1 MQVWQSAMPNFEFC
15 NATHLNDAIKDYL
28 QCYGL
33 LACVERVDGNYFI
46 GFREVAGFQILHQ
59 YFKQDDKQAETVLIV
74 HGYTDHA
81 GLFTKVIK
89 QLLKKGKSVM
99 VFDFPGHGLSS
110 GERAT
115 IQSFDSYQK
124 VFVECL
130 HFFQSMVQQ
139 PIHLL
144 AQSMGAAIVMHYLL
158 IDWREEDKLVGKV
171 ILFAPLV
178 RPAAWKQALWSHRFL
193 SLVVSSI
200 PRSYSNNSEDPLFLD
215 FVRYQDPV
223 QHDRLPTQWVGAM
236 IGWVKTFEALA
247 GNNFPVWIIQGD
259 HDQTVDWQYNLEHLK
274 IKFPC
279 ARICLVKGAG
289 HHLAGE
295 SDRLQEKVFA
305 FMDEAFAFNT
315 D

>member
-1 MQVWQSAMPNFEFC
+1 MQAWQSAIPNFEWRQI
-15 NATHLNDAIKDYL
+15 THLNDAMKEYL

-33 LACVERVDGNYFI
+33 LACVESVGGNYFI

-59 YFKQDDKQAETVLIV
+59 YFKHADTQAETVLIV

-81 GLFTKVIK
+81 GLFAKVIK

-110 GERAT
+110 GQRAT
-115 IQSFDSYQK
+115 IKSFDIYHQ
-124 VFVECL
+124 VFIDCL
-130 HFFQSMVQQ
+130 SFFQGMVGR

-144 AQSMGAAIVMHYLL
+144 AQSMGAAIVMQYLL
-158 IDWREEDKLVGKV
+158 SDWSEEDKLINKV

-178 RPAAWKQALWSHRFL
+178 RPAAWKKAVWSYRLL
-193 SLVVSSI
+193 SLVIKSI
-200 PRSYSNNSEDPLFLD
+200 PRSYSNNSEDKQFLE
-215 FVRYQDPV
+215 FVRYRDPV

-236 IGWVKTFEALA
+236 IAWVKRFEALERS
-247 GNNFPVWIIQGD
+247 NFPVWIIQGD

-274 IKFPC
+274 NKFSC
-279 ARICLVKGAG
+279 ARICLVEGAG

-295 SDRLQEKVFA
+295 SDRLQEKVFV
-305 FMDEAFAFNT
+305 FMDEAFDFENT
-315 D
+315 